1 VDTKLDVAT
10 EAAVCGV
17 RAEEVLPVPLSCP
30 TDRPAL
36 AGAKRGFAVDAN
48 GADAGMNASPVD
60 PSHRLRESPAPG
72 ARMRSYWL
80 REHQSCR
87 NDADGS
93 PHNHTPSPR
102 DLFRT
107 AALRK
112 RLMLSDR
119 KGRFLG
125 RRVSVDVRYDEADD
139 TSVLVVEDTAACA
152 NARLARRARPDWSSQ
167 MTGLDHGHES
177 EMLRRFVM
185 GSEWLH
191 AALSPW
197 SSPQHRPLGCG
208 VAPTPLVR
216 G

>member
-1 VDTKLDVAT
+1 
-10 EAAVCGV
+10 
-17 RAEEVLPVPLSCP
+17 
-30 TDRPAL
+30 
-36 AGAKRGFAVDAN
+36 
-48 GADAGMNASPVD
+48 
-60 PSHRLRESPAPG
+60 
-72 ARMRSYWL
+72 MRSYWL

-152 NARLARRARPDWSSQ
+152 NARLAPLPS
-167 MTGLDHGHES
+167 
-177 EMLRRFVM
+177 
-185 GSEWLH
+185 
-191 AALSPW
+191 AL
-197 SSPQHRPLGCG
+197 
-208 VAPTPLVR
+208 T
-216 G
+216 

>member
-48 GADAGMNASPVD
+48 GATTGMNASPVD

-102 DLFRT
+102 DLFPHGRT
-107 AALRK
+107 EKTSDALRPGTNDSSGAGFRSTFATTKQPTHPFWSSRTWSDK
-112 RLMLSDR
+112 RLA
-119 KGRFLG
+119 G
-125 RRVSVDVRYDEADD
+125 
-139 TSVLVVEDTAACA
+139 
-152 NARLARRARPDWSSQ
+152 RARPEWSSQ

-191 AALSPW
+191 AALSP
-197 SSPQHRPLGCG
+197 HGARPSI
-208 VAPTPLVR
+208 AQ
-216 G
+216 